1 VSGATPVRVATA
13 IRSTRASGAPPARA
27 VPRWARLGLIGAI
40 GSFLAVSVWWLIADS
55 SVLDWDSGRHVHY
68 TWAMRTAIGEGD
80 LLAPITLDNLN
91 HYPPLMYLV
100 GGIGMTIGG
109 WQSIDSAMLATT
121 FVFVPLLALGCW
133 GTARL
138 AYGELA
144 GVLAAVFALGTP
156 MVVSMFHTYMLDA
169 PQAAMVAVTVW
180 LVLASRRFERIGI
193 SALAGVAGSAAMLL
207 KPTSVIFLGGLFV
220 MVLGRGGW
228 RNPRGLGAFLA
239 VGVVLAGPWFV
250 NHLSQVRGLTGG
262 AVGAST
268 GSGGGY
274 VTFITPARWSE
285 ENFGWYAWNLLNLQL
300 LLPLAI
306 AFAAGTVYAIARF
319 VRDRDPADVTPEL
332 VFGGLVSY
340 VGMTW
345 ITLKDPR
352 YTLPVLVY
360 VAVLGVAWAASTAR
374 PRVRLGAAAA
384 VVVVAAVNLI
394 GISVGIGSSVTV
406 EGPSASSS
414 MLGER
419 TVRIYRP
426 EGFLRSAPRDDSDA
440 LRVLRDLRA
449 EGIETIEID
458 PGGDTTFNPSGL
470 GVLMSIAGLGRPER
484 YDPENLPPDVPFVVR
499 HQIVPGGPRPCGRL
513 SGGAGLYVV
522 RQQNVV
528 VPFENY
534 EIECPRPR

>member
-1 VSGATPVRVATA
+1 
-13 IRSTRASGAPPARA
+13 
-27 VPRWARLGLIGAI
+27 
-40 GSFLAVSVWWLIADS
+40 
-55 SVLDWDSGRHVHY
+55 VLDWDSGRHVHY

-156 MVVSMFHTYMLDA
+156 MVISMFHTYMLDA
-169 PQAAMVAVTVW
+169 PQAAMVAVCVW
-180 LVLASRRFERIGI
+180 LVLASRRFERVGL
-193 SALAGVAGSAAMLL
+193 SALAGVAGSGAMLL
-207 KPTSVIFLGGLFV
+207 KPTSAVFLVGLV
-220 MVLGRGGW
+220 ATVLVRGGW

-239 VGVVLAGPWFV
+239 VGLILAGPWFV
-250 NHLSQVRGLTGG
+250 NHLSGVRGLTGG

-268 GSGGGY
+268 GSGGGH

-300 LLPLAI
+300 LAPLAI
-306 AFAAGTVYAIARF
+306 VFVAGTVYAIARF
-319 VRDRDPADVTPEL
+319 LRDRDPADLTPEL
-332 VFGGLVSY
+332 AIGGLVSY
-340 VGMTW
+340 LGMTW

-352 YTLPVLVY
+352 YTLPALVY
-360 VAVLGVAWAASTAR
+360 VAVLGVAWAASGAR
-374 PRVRLGAAAA
+374 PRLRLAAAGA
-384 VVVVAAVNLI
+384 VAVVAAVNLI
-394 GISVGIGSSVTV
+394 GISTQTGSPITV
-406 EGPSASSS
+406 EGPSASNS

-419 TVRIYRP
+419 TVRVYRP
-426 EGFLRSAPRDDSDA
+426 EGFIRSAPRDDSDA
-440 LRVLRDLRA
+440 LRVMRDLRA
-449 EGIETIEID
+449 EGIRTIEID
-458 PGGDTTFNPSGL
+458 PGGDTTYNPTGV
-470 GVLMSIAGLGRPER
+470 GVLMSIAGLERPAT
-484 YDPENLPPDVPFVVR
+484 YDPENLPPDVPFVTR
-499 HQIVPGGPRPCGRL
+499 HPIVPGGPRPCGRL

-522 RQQNVV
+522 RQPNVV

-534 EIECPRPR
+534 RIRCPRPR